1 MLKLAVSDKE
11 VAFCQFGEHAQISTG
26 RVRSV
31 TLGDRLIAATP
42 PFNLLFLLR
51 KLSFWILLKEEEPER
66 RAYSAIVVR
75 HLSDNLVLLK
85 FSWQIL

>member
-11 VAFCQFGEHAQISTG
+11 VAFCQFGEHAQISTC

-31 TLGDRLIAATP
+31 TLGDSVWTDKQKERLIAAMP

-51 KLSFWILLKEEEPER
+51 KLSFWILLKEKEP
-66 RAYSAIVVR
+66 VK
-75 HLSDNLVLLK
+75 LTTP
-85 FSWQIL
+85 